1 MLPELESSALLLL
14 CRHQNGRI
22 ITPETTQD
30 RRDLESLASLG
41 YVTLYLRGA
50 SATIAPKGIKRL
62 HLEAEMIIRGMF
74 RKHLEP
80 DAIASA
86 LNNIG
91 FKTRRGKSWSQM
103 DIIRSVSMN
112 HGQA

>member
-30 RRDLESLASLG
+30 KKDLQALSSLD

-62 HLEAEMIIRGMF
+62 QLEAEAIIRGMLN
-74 RKHLEP
+74 KKLDP
-80 DAIASA
+80 DRIAFA
-86 LNNIG
+86 LNNVG

-103 DIIRSVSMN
+103 DIISSVGMD
-112 HGQA
+112 HA